1 MAKSRKRRGKRDQL
15 FFAGMPCL
23 ENCLEPQKSRANDYS
38 WGYALKGTGGQGCM
52 FLGKEAKHSIT
63 MCMEG
68 TR

>member
-38 WGYALKGTGGQGCM
+38 WGHALKGTGGPGVYVS
-52 FLGKEAKHSIT
+52 G
-63 MCMEG
+63 EG
-68 TR
+68 G